1 MKSLP
6 LVLLVA
12 GLLIAMNIQAQD
24 PFSLRK
30 SFGSKNDKADPA
42 SFTFNKPKDADAS
55 WAADAAFGY
64 NLLRKAPQIITLD
77 PYIEFHKNTLIKK
90 KQDSREVGLSLQWQ
104 TTTFRMGSPIWS
116 PVFIVAEKYNED
128 RAKGNNS
135 MRGNVYFTADFK
147 GQHFGFFSFIVPNQ
161 IVTAGD
167 AFDFQ
172 YTPYVGVEH
181 ENRTKAESDSA
192 SGHIYRYLLRINPQ
206 ISLFPTNNSM
216 AGRIVLGVDYQYR
229 RDFSKS
235 VKEMAYNGHEYFTA
249 GIKYVFIK
257 STDKRKFAA
266 VGLDFVNGEDPTTN
280 FKQQSYY
287 AISLKV
293 KM

>member
-1 MKSLP
+1 MKNL
-6 LVLLVA
+6 LLLLLVA
-12 GLLIAMNIQAQD
+12 GLLIAMNVQAQD

-30 SFGSKNDKADPA
+30 SFASQNDKAAPA

-55 WAADAAFGY
+55 WAADAAIGY
-64 NLLRKAPQIITLD
+64 NLLTKVPQIITID

-90 KQDSREVGLSLQWQ
+90 KQDSREVGFSLQWQ
-104 TTTFRMGSPIWS
+104 TTTFRMGSPKWS

-128 RAKGNNS
+128 RVKGNNS
-135 MRGNVYFTADFK
+135 MRGNVYFTANFK
-147 GQHFGFFSFIVPNQ
+147 GEHFGFLSFIVPNQ

-172 YTPYVGVEH
+172 YAPYVGLEH
-181 ENRTKAESDSA
+181 ENRTKAASDSA

-206 ISLFPTNNSM
+206 ISLFPNNGSL
-216 AGRIVLGVDYQYR
+216 AGRIVLTVDYQYR

-235 VKEMAYNGHEYFTA
+235 VKEIAYNAHEYFTA
-249 GIKYVFIK
+249 GVDYVFIK
-257 STDKRKFAA
+257 SADKHKSAA
-266 VGLDFVNGEDPTTN
+266 VGLDFVNGEDPTAN
-280 FKQQSYY
+280 FERQSYY